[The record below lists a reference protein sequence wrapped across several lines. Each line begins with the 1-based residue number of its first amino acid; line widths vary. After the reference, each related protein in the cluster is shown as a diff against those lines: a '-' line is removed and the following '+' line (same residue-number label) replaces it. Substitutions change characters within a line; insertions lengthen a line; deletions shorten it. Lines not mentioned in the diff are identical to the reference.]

1 MRSNEPE
8 IMDLQVAPNKQRPN
22 RNSQRTKGNRSSDR
36 QEGSRSIGWK
46 GHEENMN
53 RKEYNRIVRLLVGS
67 HDAKHPSI
75 KRFRLHSALES
86 FINAR

>member
-1 MRSNEPE
+1 
-8 IMDLQVAPNKQRPN
+8 
-22 RNSQRTKGNRSSDR
+22 
-36 QEGSRSIGWK
+36 
-46 GHEENMN
+46 MN